1 MGFEDPDNILVN
13 LGILNESNEIN
24 VLQKGLNARF
34 KVNGLDLER
43 SSNNEISDVLE
54 GVNLTLTNIGETT
67 LEVGVDVDAIYS
79 QIEGFVKQY
88 NSLID
93 LINTRL
99 SEEKV
104 KIPQTELEE
113 RRGLL
118 RGDINLIS
126 IKGDLRQNLYTVIPG
141 LEYNL
146 ITQIGLA
153 TTSEDY

>member
-1 MGFEDPDNILVN
+1 MHYIPD
-13 LGILNESNEIN
+13 
-24 VLQKGLNARF
+24 R
-34 KVNGLDLER
+34 
-43 SSNNEISDVLE
+43 
-54 GVNLTLTNIGETT
+54 
-67 LEVGVDVDAIYS
+67 
-79 QIEGFVKQY
+79 GFVKQY

-126 IKGDLRQNLYTVIPG
+126 IKGGI
-141 LEYNL
+141 
-146 ITQIGLA
+146 
-153 TTSEDY
+153 